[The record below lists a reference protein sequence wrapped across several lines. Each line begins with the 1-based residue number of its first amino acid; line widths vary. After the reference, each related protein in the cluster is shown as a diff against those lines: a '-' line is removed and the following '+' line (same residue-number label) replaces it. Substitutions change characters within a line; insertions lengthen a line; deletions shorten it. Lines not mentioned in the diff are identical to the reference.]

1 MHPHNSE
8 TREAYVI
15 RPVDP
20 RSGRWRLSLH
30 SAQWCRV
37 IDVSDLDQAIQEAAR
52 GGFLPCAAAFGIA
65 ERLRV
70 APDTVRANADG
81 SGVRISLCQLGLFG
95 YDAFGERR
103 ATRKLSDV
111 PPELRRA
118 LDEAA
123 TDGRI
128 ACAAAWRLADER
140 GLPRLLM
147 GSAVETAGVR
157 VSHCQL
163 GCFD

>member
-1 MHPHNSE
+1 
-8 TREAYVI
+8 VI
-15 RPVDP
+15 VV
-20 RSGRWRLSLH
+20 
-30 SAQWCRV
+30 CE
-37 IDVSDLDQAIQEAAR
+37 LDQAIREAAS
-52 GGFLPCAAAFGIA
+52 GGLLPCVAAFGIA
-65 ERLRV
+65 ARLGV
-70 APDTVRANADG
+70 APDTVRANADRL
-81 SGVRISLCQLGLFG
+81 GVRISVCQLGLFG

-103 ATRKLSDV
+103 AARKLSDV

-123 TDGRI
+123 DDGRL

-147 GSAVETAGVR
+147 GSAAETVGVR
-157 VSHCQL
+157 IIRCPL